1 MKNNISRIWVS
12 PNARLMGN
20 RLIAKLKVRRGYG
33 IAIYLGVDSFYTN
46 FEAIYLWV
54 DQKLA
59 LNQVAYLK
67 LDTLCSAFVDEL
79 PKEMAGTIDQSFVV
93 SLSIKK
99 ALALRAGA
107 FFIDAV
113 QVKVLNL
120 VSSLN

>member
-33 IAIYLGVDSFYTN
+33 I
-46 FEAIYLWV
+46 AIYLWV

-79 PKEMAGTIDQSFVV
+79 PKEMAGTID
-93 SLSIKK
+93 
-99 ALALRAGA
+99 
-107 FFIDAV
+107 
-113 QVKVLNL
+113 
-120 VSSLN
+120 

>member
-1 MKNNISRIWVS
+1 
-12 PNARLMGN
+12 MGN

-79 PKEMAGTIDQSFVV
+79 PKEMAGTID
-93 SLSIKK
+93 
-99 ALALRAGA
+99 
-107 FFIDAV
+107 
-113 QVKVLNL
+113 
-120 VSSLN
+120 